1 MIIDKD
7 TFFQI
12 VEKFEYIPFEHTL
25 AWENYKDESGS
36 HFIHFVDDKSA
47 PNICCWGRIIKK
59 PLVGKILDI
68 QGEIKQ
74 TAITN
79 KQIQH
84 FWKNVIEEASCN
96 MITYNS
102 VSEYSCNYEISMR
115 RAGFIR
121 PLGNRVCPLT
131 IFIQT
136 QEDRDTD
143 RNWRRNLKKSLS
155 ENLVFKAIDQPT
167 LENAQE
173 ISRMFGEL
181 KEMKGLGYDLVPN
194 QLMQILKDDNFKL
207 FYTLKDDIPLC
218 ARIVYIKNGMAADVF
233 AANSFESRKYS
244 ATHFMMERIFDHLKE
259 QGIKVFDFSR
269 IPPSNNETDSVYV
282 FKNSAGGYPVQY
294 NGEWIWS
301 KKRIYSLAFCVYN
314 FFIRK
319 AHQY

>member
-1 MIIDKD
+1 M
-7 TFFQI
+7 
-12 VEKFEYIPFEHTL
+12 
-25 AWENYKDESGS
+25 
-36 HFIHFVDDKSA
+36 
-47 PNICCWGRIIKK
+47 
-59 PLVGKILDI
+59 
-68 QGEIKQ
+68 
-74 TAITN
+74 
-79 KQIQH
+79 
-84 FWKNVIEEASCN
+84 
-96 MITYNS
+96 
-102 VSEYSCNYEISMR
+102 
-115 RAGFIR
+115 
-121 PLGNRVCPLT
+121 
-131 IFIQT
+131 
-136 QEDRDTD
+136 
-143 RNWRRNLKKSLS
+143 
-155 ENLVFKAIDQPT
+155 FKAIDQPT

-259 QGIKVFDFSR
+259 QGTRSLIFQGFRQVTMRQILYTSLKIVQED
-269 IPPSNNETDSVYV
+269 T
-282 FKNSAGGYPVQY
+282 QY
-294 NGEWIWS
+294 NIMESGFGV

>member
-1 MIIDKD
+1 ML
-7 TFFQI
+7 
-12 VEKFEYIPFEHTL
+12 ERRKFLF
-25 AWENYKDESGS
+25 N
-36 HFIHFVDDKSA
+36 
-47 PNICCWGRIIKK
+47 
-59 PLVGKILDI
+59 
-68 QGEIKQ
+68 
-74 TAITN
+74 
-79 KQIQH
+79 
-84 FWKNVIEEASCN
+84 
-96 MITYNS
+96 
-102 VSEYSCNYEISMR
+102 
-115 RAGFIR
+115 
-121 PLGNRVCPLT
+121 
-131 IFIQT
+131 
-136 QEDRDTD
+136 
-143 RNWRRNLKKSLS
+143 
-155 ENLVFKAIDQPT
+155 
-167 LENAQE
+167 
-173 ISRMFGEL
+173 
-181 KEMKGLGYDLVPN
+181 
-194 QLMQILKDDNFKL
+194 KDDNFKL